1 MACEEALIKQVG
13 KVPCRYNESS
23 YRQPMA
29 FLLPMFFPSRAVYLL
44 VVMSFAL
51 GLLSLTGCSSVMD
64 TTSRV
69 TNQVTERVANT
80 MKPYR
85 ITVVQGNV
93 VTKEQYSVL
102 RPGMS
107 RLQIR
112 DILGTPLLT
121 SVFHTDRWDYVFTYQ
136 KQGQPTQSRRVTLFF
151 KGETLERFETNE
163 DLPSEGEFAG
173 LLEGNQKAAK
183 SPVLELS
190 EDRLKK
196 MPSVKRAPEPE
207 PAAASSAPANY
218 PPLESPAR

>member
-1 MACEEALIKQVG
+1 MYFQ
-13 KVPCRYNESS
+13 
-23 YRQPMA
+23 
-29 FLLPMFFPSRAVYLL
+29 SRAFVLLL
-44 VVMSFAL
+44 VMGWMSV
-51 GLLSLTGCSSVMD
+51 LLSLTGCSSVMD

-69 TNQVTERVANT
+69 TNQVSERVANT

-121 SVFHTDRWDYVFTYQ
+121 SVFHVDRWDYVFTYQ
-136 KQGQPTQSRRVTLFF
+136 KQGQPTQSRRVTLYF

-183 SPVLELS
+183 PPVLELS

-207 PAAASSAPANY
+207 PVTGGSLPTNY

>member
-1 MACEEALIKQVG
+1 MYFQ
-13 KVPCRYNESS
+13 
-23 YRQPMA
+23 
-29 FLLPMFFPSRAVYLL
+29 SRAFVLLL
-44 VVMSFAL
+44 VMGWMSV
-51 GLLSLTGCSSVMD
+51 LLSLTGCSSVMD

-69 TNQVTERVANT
+69 TNQVSERVANT

-93 VTKEQYSVL
+93 VTKEQYAVL

-121 SVFHTDRWDYVFTYQ
+121 SVFHVDRWDYVFTYQ
-136 KQGQPTQSRRVTLFF
+136 KQGQPTKSRRVTLYF

-183 SPVLELS
+183 PPVLELS

-207 PAAASSAPANY
+207 PVTGGSLSTNY

>member
-1 MACEEALIKQVG
+1 MYFQ
-13 KVPCRYNESS
+13 
-23 YRQPMA
+23 
-29 FLLPMFFPSRAVYLL
+29 SRAFVLLL
-44 VVMSFAL
+44 VMGWMSV
-51 GLLSLTGCSSVMD
+51 LLSLTGCSSVMD

-136 KQGQPTQSRRVTLFF
+136 KQGQPTQSRRVTLYF

-183 SPVLELS
+183 PPVLELS

-207 PAAASSAPANY
+207 PVTGGSLSTNY

>member
-1 MACEEALIKQVG
+1 MYFQ
-13 KVPCRYNESS
+13 
-23 YRQPMA
+23 
-29 FLLPMFFPSRAVYLL
+29 SRAFVLLL
-44 VVMSFAL
+44 VMGWMSV
-51 GLLSLTGCSSVMD
+51 LLSLTGCSSVMD

-69 TNQVTERVANT
+69 TNQVSERVANT

-121 SVFHTDRWDYVFTYQ
+121 SVFHVDRWDYVFTYQ
-136 KQGQPTQSRRVTLFF
+136 KQGQPTQSRRVTLYF
-151 KGETLERFETNE
+151 KGETLERLETNE

-183 SPVLELS
+183 PPVLELS

-207 PAAASSAPANY
+207 PVTGGSLPTNY

>member
-1 MACEEALIKQVG
+1 MYFQ
-13 KVPCRYNESS
+13 
-23 YRQPMA
+23 
-29 FLLPMFFPSRAVYLL
+29 SRAFVLLL
-44 VVMSFAL
+44 VVGWMSV
-51 GLLSLTGCSSVMD
+51 LLSLTGCSSVMD

-69 TNQVTERVANT
+69 TNQVSERVANT

-121 SVFHTDRWDYVFTYQ
+121 SVFHVDRWDYVFTYQ
-136 KQGQPTQSRRVTLFF
+136 KQGQPTQSRRVTLYF

-163 DLPSEGEFAG
+163 ELPSEGEFAG

-183 SPVLELS
+183 PPVLELS

-207 PAAASSAPANY
+207 PVTGGSLSTNY

>member
-1 MACEEALIKQVG
+1 MYFQ
-13 KVPCRYNESS
+13 
-23 YRQPMA
+23 
-29 FLLPMFFPSRAVYLL
+29 SRAFVLLL
-44 VVMSFAL
+44 VMGWMSV
-51 GLLSLTGCSSVMD
+51 LLSLTGCSSVMD
-64 TTSRV
+64 TTYRV
-69 TNQVTERVANT
+69 TNQVSERVANT

-136 KQGQPTQSRRVTLFF
+136 KQGQPTQSRRVTLYF

-183 SPVLELS
+183 PPVLELS

-207 PAAASSAPANY
+207 PVTGGSLPTNY
-218 PPLESPAR
+218 PPLESTAR

>member
-1 MACEEALIKQVG
+1 MYFQ
-13 KVPCRYNESS
+13 
-23 YRQPMA
+23 
-29 FLLPMFFPSRAVYLL
+29 SRAFVLLL
-44 VVMSFAL
+44 VMGWMSV
-51 GLLSLTGCSSVMD
+51 LLSLTGCSSVMD

-121 SVFHTDRWDYVFTYQ
+121 SVFHVDRWDYVFTYQ
-136 KQGQPTQSRRVTLFF
+136 KQGQPTQSRRVTLYF

-183 SPVLELS
+183 PPVLELS

-207 PAAASSAPANY
+207 PVTGGSLSTNY

>member
-1 MACEEALIKQVG
+1 MYFQ
-13 KVPCRYNESS
+13 
-23 YRQPMA
+23 
-29 FLLPMFFPSRAVYLL
+29 SRAFVLLL
-44 VVMSFAL
+44 VMVWMSV
-51 GLLSLTGCSSVMD
+51 LLSLTGCSSVMD

-69 TNQVTERVANT
+69 TNQVSERVANT

-136 KQGQPTQSRRVTLFF
+136 KQGQPTQSRRVTLYF

-183 SPVLELS
+183 PPVLELS

-207 PAAASSAPANY
+207 PVTGGSIPTNY
-218 PPLESPAR
+218 PPLESPSR

>member
-1 MACEEALIKQVG
+1 MG
-13 KVPCRYNESS
+13 W
-23 YRQPMA
+23 
-29 FLLPMFFPSRAVYLL
+29 
-44 VVMSFAL
+44 MSV
-51 GLLSLTGCSSVMD
+51 LLSLTGCSSVMD

-183 SPVLELS
+183 PPVLELS

-207 PAAASSAPANY
+207 PVTGSSLPTNY

>member
-1 MACEEALIKQVG
+1 MYFQ
-13 KVPCRYNESS
+13 
-23 YRQPMA
+23 
-29 FLLPMFFPSRAVYLL
+29 SRAFVLLL
-44 VVMSFAL
+44 VMGWMSV
-51 GLLSLTGCSSVMD
+51 LLNLTGCSSVMD

-93 VTKEQYSVL
+93 VTKEQYAVL

-136 KQGQPTQSRRVTLFF
+136 KQGQPTQSRRVTLYF

-183 SPVLELS
+183 PPVLELS

-207 PAAASSAPANY
+207 PVTGGSLPTNY
-218 PPLESPAR
+218 PPLESTAR

>member
-1 MACEEALIKQVG
+1 MYFQ
-13 KVPCRYNESS
+13 
-23 YRQPMA
+23 
-29 FLLPMFFPSRAVYLL
+29 SRAFVLLL
-44 VVMSFAL
+44 VMGWMSV
-51 GLLSLTGCSSVMD
+51 LLSLTGCSSVMD

-69 TNQVTERVANT
+69 TNQVSERVANT

-121 SVFHTDRWDYVFTYQ
+121 SVFHVDRWDYVFTYQ
-136 KQGQPTQSRRVTLFF
+136 KQGQPTQSRRVTLYF

-183 SPVLELS
+183 PPVLELS

-207 PAAASSAPANY
+207 PVTGGSLSTNY

>member
-1 MACEEALIKQVG
+1 MYFQ
-13 KVPCRYNESS
+13 
-23 YRQPMA
+23 
-29 FLLPMFFPSRAVYLL
+29 SRAFVLLL
-44 VVMSFAL
+44 VMGWMSV
-51 GLLSLTGCSSVMD
+51 LLSLTGCSSVMD

-69 TNQVTERVANT
+69 TNQVSERVANT

-121 SVFHTDRWDYVFTYQ
+121 SVFHVDRWDYVFTYQ

-183 SPVLELS
+183 PPVLELS

-196 MPSVKRAPEPE
+196 MPSGKRAPEPE
-207 PAAASSAPANY
+207 PVTGGSLPTNY

>member
-1 MACEEALIKQVG
+1 MYFQ
-13 KVPCRYNESS
+13 
-23 YRQPMA
+23 
-29 FLLPMFFPSRAVYLL
+29 SRAFVLLL
-44 VVMSFAL
+44 VMGWMSV
-51 GLLSLTGCSSVMD
+51 LLSLTGCSSVMD

-69 TNQVTERVANT
+69 TNQVSERVANT

-136 KQGQPTQSRRVTLFF
+136 KQGQPTQSRRVTLYF
-151 KGETLERFETNE
+151 KGETLERLETNE

-173 LLEGNQKAAK
+173 MLEGNQKAAK
-183 SPVLELS
+183 PPVLELS

-207 PAAASSAPANY
+207 PVTGSSLPTNY

>member
-1 MACEEALIKQVG
+1 MYFQ
-13 KVPCRYNESS
+13 
-23 YRQPMA
+23 
-29 FLLPMFFPSRAVYLL
+29 SRAFVLLL
-44 VVMSFAL
+44 VVGWMSV
-51 GLLSLTGCSSVMD
+51 LLSLTGCSSVMD

-69 TNQVTERVANT
+69 TNQVSERVANT

-121 SVFHTDRWDYVFTYQ
+121 SVFHVDRWDYVFTYQ
-136 KQGQPTQSRRVTLFF
+136 KQGQPTQSRRVTLYF

-183 SPVLELS
+183 PPVLELS

-207 PAAASSAPANY
+207 PVTGGSLSTNY

>member
-1 MACEEALIKQVG
+1 MYFQ
-13 KVPCRYNESS
+13 
-23 YRQPMA
+23 
-29 FLLPMFFPSRAVYLL
+29 SRAFVLLL
-44 VVMSFAL
+44 VMGWMSV
-51 GLLSLTGCSSVMD
+51 LLSLTGCSSVMD

-69 TNQVTERVANT
+69 TNQVSERVANT

-93 VTKEQYSVL
+93 VTKEQYAVL

-121 SVFHTDRWDYVFTYQ
+121 SVFHVDRWDYVFTYQ
-136 KQGQPTQSRRVTLFF
+136 KQGQPTQSRRVTLYF
-151 KGETLERFETNE
+151 KGETLERLETNE

-183 SPVLELS
+183 PPVLELS

-207 PAAASSAPANY
+207 PVTGGSLSTNY

>member
-1 MACEEALIKQVG
+1 MYFQ
-13 KVPCRYNESS
+13 
-23 YRQPMA
+23 
-29 FLLPMFFPSRAVYLL
+29 SRAFVLLL
-44 VVMSFAL
+44 VMGWMSV
-51 GLLSLTGCSSVMD
+51 LLSLTGCSSVMD

-69 TNQVTERVANT
+69 TNQVSERVANT

-121 SVFHTDRWDYVFTYQ
+121 SVFHVDRWDYVFTYQ
-136 KQGQPTQSRRVTLFF
+136 KQGQPTQSRRVTLYF

-183 SPVLELS
+183 PPVLELS

-207 PAAASSAPANY
+207 PVTGGSLPTNY
-218 PPLESPAR
+218 PPLESTAR

>member
-1 MACEEALIKQVG
+1 
-13 KVPCRYNESS
+13 
-23 YRQPMA
+23 
-29 FLLPMFFPSRAVYLL
+29 
-44 VVMSFAL
+44 
-51 GLLSLTGCSSVMD
+51 
-64 TTSRV
+64 
-69 TNQVTERVANT
+69 

-93 VTKEQYSVL
+93 VTQEQYAVL

-183 SPVLELS
+183 APVLELS

-196 MPSVKRAPEPE
+196 IPSVKRAPEPE
-207 PAAASSAPANY
+207 PITGSSLPANY
-218 PPLESPAR
+218 PPLEPPAR

>member
-1 MACEEALIKQVG
+1 MG
-13 KVPCRYNESS
+13 W
-23 YRQPMA
+23 
-29 FLLPMFFPSRAVYLL
+29 
-44 VVMSFAL
+44 MSV
-51 GLLSLTGCSSVMD
+51 LLSLTGCSSVMD

-93 VTKEQYSVL
+93 VTKEQYAVL

-136 KQGQPTQSRRVTLFF
+136 KQGQPTQSRRVTLYF

-183 SPVLELS
+183 PPVLELS

-207 PAAASSAPANY
+207 PVTGGSLSTNY

>member
-1 MACEEALIKQVG
+1 MYFQ
-13 KVPCRYNESS
+13 
-23 YRQPMA
+23 
-29 FLLPMFFPSRAVYLL
+29 SRAFVLLL
-44 VVMSFAL
+44 VMGWMSV
-51 GLLSLTGCSSVMD
+51 LLSLTGCSSVMD

-69 TNQVTERVANT
+69 TNQVSERVANT

-136 KQGQPTQSRRVTLFF
+136 KQGQPTQSRRVTLYF

-183 SPVLELS
+183 PPVLELS

-207 PAAASSAPANY
+207 PVTGGSLPTNY

>member
-1 MACEEALIKQVG
+1 MYFQ
-13 KVPCRYNESS
+13 
-23 YRQPMA
+23 
-29 FLLPMFFPSRAVYLL
+29 SRAFVLLL
-44 VVMSFAL
+44 VMGWMSV
-51 GLLSLTGCSSVMD
+51 LLSLTGCSSVMD

-69 TNQVTERVANT
+69 TNQVSERVANT

-136 KQGQPTQSRRVTLFF
+136 KQGQPTQSRRVTLYF

-183 SPVLELS
+183 PPVLELS

-207 PAAASSAPANY
+207 PVTGGSLPTNY
-218 PPLESPAR
+218 PPLESTAR

>member
-1 MACEEALIKQVG
+1 MYFQ
-13 KVPCRYNESS
+13 
-23 YRQPMA
+23 
-29 FLLPMFFPSRAVYLL
+29 SRAFVLL
-44 VVMSFAL
+44 LMMGWMSV
-51 GLLSLTGCSSVMD
+51 LLSLTGCSSVMD

-136 KQGQPTQSRRVTLFF
+136 KQGQPTQSRRVTLYF
-151 KGETLERFETNE
+151 KGETLERLETNE

-183 SPVLELS
+183 PPVLELS

-207 PAAASSAPANY
+207 PVTGGSLPTNY

>member
-1 MACEEALIKQVG
+1 MYFQ
-13 KVPCRYNESS
+13 
-23 YRQPMA
+23 
-29 FLLPMFFPSRAVYLL
+29 SRAFVLLL
-44 VVMSFAL
+44 VMGWMSV
-51 GLLSLTGCSSVMD
+51 LLSLTGCSSVMD
-64 TTSRV
+64 TTTRV

-121 SVFHTDRWDYVFTYQ
+121 SVFHVDRWDYVFTYQ
-136 KQGQPTQSRRVTLFF
+136 KQGQPTQSRRVTLYF

-183 SPVLELS
+183 PPVLELS

-207 PAAASSAPANY
+207 PVTGGSLPTNY

>member
-1 MACEEALIKQVG
+1 MYFQ
-13 KVPCRYNESS
+13 
-23 YRQPMA
+23 
-29 FLLPMFFPSRAVYLL
+29 SRAFVLLL
-44 VVMSFAL
+44 VMGWMSV
-51 GLLSLTGCSSVMD
+51 LLSLTGCSSVMD

-69 TNQVTERVANT
+69 TNQVSERVANT

-121 SVFHTDRWDYVFTYQ
+121 SVFHVDRWDYVFTYQ

-183 SPVLELS
+183 PPVLELS

-207 PAAASSAPANY
+207 PVTGGSLSTNY